1 MGRLIR
7 RYIRAFKAKI
17 VDALTVSGLLTL
29 DKSGQALLI
38 KPSADPTANTK
49 LLEIQNAAAASK
61 FSVDLEGDVIGN
73 TATIGTKDISKAI
86 IHTTAGKK
94 IYTAQRSVT
103 GTEDLDLS
111 ATFSAIDAGGVV
123 ASLAED
129 AALAGLW
136 VTADKGGVAG
146 HVDIKVW
153 KATGAAD
160 CTPIAATV
168 AKKVNIVVV
177 GDPA

>member
-38 KPSADPTANTK
+38 KPSADPAANTK

-73 TATIGTKDISKAI
+73 TATIGTKDITNAI
-86 IHTTAGKK
+86 IGAAAGKK
-94 IYTAQRSVT
+94 IVYVEASITGTGSITVT
-103 GTEDLDLS
+103 GLTTVEGAVVSVKDSGTALPTRTASITGISTNVVSVVVTEHAAAANS
-111 ATFSAIDAGGVV
+111 V
-123 ASLAED
+123 A
-129 AALAGLW
+129 AA
-136 VTADKGGVAG
+136 
-146 HVDIKVW
+146 
-153 KATGAAD
+153 
-160 CTPIAATV
+160 AATV
-168 AKKVNIVVV
+168 GCLAIGV
-177 GDPA
+177 P